1 MFDEPAV
8 VTGDNQCSF
17 PLAQRIF
24 QGLHT
29 VEVEVVGRLIDD
41 ENGRG

>member
-1 MFDEPAV
+1 MVDEPAV

-17 PLAQRIF
+17 PPTQRIF